1 MEFLGLILLLG
12 GSLFIG
18 AINSFTESIVE
29 NKKNTLSEVPLT
41 NQEDCGTIRE
51 VEEREQNQ
59 VNI

>member
-41 NQEDCGTIRE
+41 NQEDCGTIKRG
-51 VEEREQNQ
+51 
-59 VNI
+59 